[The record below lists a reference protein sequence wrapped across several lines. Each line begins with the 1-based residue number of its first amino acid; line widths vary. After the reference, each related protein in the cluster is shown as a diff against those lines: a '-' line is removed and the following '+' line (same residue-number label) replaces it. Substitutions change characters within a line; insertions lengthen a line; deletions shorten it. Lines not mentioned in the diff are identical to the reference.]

1 MQKVLILANCQG
13 PALAKILEKVVDRQG
28 NRLFEVLNL
37 KPVYELTHEQQ
48 PLLEELCGQCDIL
61 LYQPHIK
68 HRFTPEWRTSDFW
81 VSTTSATHAISFP
94 SLYFA
99 GYNPELTYLR
109 NKKNQHLNA
118 GFVDYHDKRV
128 VKLFLEGRS
137 DNEIKH
143 SFHRLQPVREDVEAV
158 LNDTLAELRRREQE
172 QELDIAVA
180 DFVERNFTKERLF
193 YTYNHPA
200 NAVLYEVVRQLLRK
214 LGCGDVP
221 VPKVEQE
228 LLRYD
233 YFPIAPAVR
242 KYLDLQF
249 SDDGEYYRIQG
260 EDLRRD
266 QVVDRYLDIYR
277 NNRDWV
283 NEAATFTDERWLNR
297 KKLILHIGQSKTG
310 TTSFQSFC
318 FKHRKK
324 LLAEGTLY
332 PEAGLLFTHHRHL
345 ALHYKGEKRD
355 DALVKKLKQE
365 IAASDCER
373 VLLSCESFEDLN
385 RDQAEEFLGD
395 FSDMDVSIVCTLRNR
410 LDWIQSMYAEYVKKA
425 WFSGSFSQFIGYRKV
440 HPQFDRI
447 LNWKVGLSRREN
459 QIIRHVHKLLSDR
472 ASLSFWLDLL
482 PREKLIFAS
491 AEAAKFWELLS
502 HECGIS
508 KPVVEESEEKRLNPS
523 PSVQAVEFA
532 RMHFR
537 RQGIHDLHYPIAM
550 HFSLR
555 LDKDFAP
562 NNSPAS
568 FFRSNEQIR
577 AFLSRYIADDIWL
590 QQNFGFSR
598 SDVTHLHEKTLS
610 VTGHLSRE
618 FKMRAND
625 IADTYQSVLSKFS

>member
-13 PALAKILEKVVDRQG
+13 PALAKILEKVIDEKG
-28 NRLFEVLNL
+28 NRLFEVLPL

-48 PLLEELCGQCDIL
+48 PLLEDLCRQCDIL

-81 VSTTSATHAISFP
+81 VSITSARHVISFP

-109 NKKNQHLNA
+109 DKKNRHLNA
-118 GFVDYHDKRV
+118 GFVDYHDKRI
-128 VKLFLEGRS
+128 VKLFLEGKS

-158 LNDTLAELRRREQE
+158 LNETLVELRRRERE
-172 QELDIAVA
+172 QNLDIAVA
-180 DFVERNFTKERLF
+180 DFVEENFTRERLF

-200 NAVLYEVVRQLLRK
+200 NTVLYEVVRQLLSR
-214 LGCGDVP
+214 LDYADLP
-221 VPKVEQE
+221 VPAVEQE

-242 KYLDLQF
+242 KYLGLQF
-249 SDDGEYYRIQG
+249 VDDPEHYRIQG
-260 EDLRRD
+260 QDLQRD

-277 NNRDWV
+277 NNHDWV
-283 NEAATFTDERWLNR
+283 SEAATFTDEKWLNR

-345 ALHYKGEKRD
+345 ALHYKCEKRD
-355 DALVKKLKQE
+355 DALVQKLKQE
-365 IAASDCER
+365 IAATDCER

-385 RDQAEEFLGD
+385 RDQAEEFLSD
-395 FSDMDVSIVCTLRNR
+395 FSNMDVSIVCTLRNR

-440 HPQFDRI
+440 HPRLDRI
-447 LNWKVGLSRREN
+447 LNWRVGLSRREN
-459 QIIRHVHKLLSDR
+459 RIIRHVHKLLSDR
-472 ASLSFWLDLL
+472 DSLGFWLELL
-482 PREKLIFAS
+482 PREKLIFVS
-491 AEAAKFWELLS
+491 AETTSFWNLLS
-502 HECGIS
+502 RECGIS
-508 KPVVEESEEKRLNPS
+508 KPVVEEGEEKRLNPS

-537 RQGIHDLHYPIAM
+537 RKGIHELHYPIAM

-555 LDKDFAP
+555 LDKDF
-562 NNSPAS
+562 SPDKSPGS
-568 FFRSNEQIR
+568 FFGSNEQVR
-577 AFLSRYIADDIWL
+577 AFLSRYMADDIWL

-598 SDVTHLHEKTLS
+598 SDVSHLNENALS
-610 VTGHLSRE
+610 ATGDLSRE
-618 FKMRAND
+618 FKVHAD
-625 IADTYQSVLSKFS
+625 EIAETYLSVLSKFS

>member
-13 PALAKILEKVVDRQG
+13 PALAKILDEVIDGQG

-37 KPVYELTHEQQ
+37 KPVYELTKEQQ
-48 PLLEELCGQCDIL
+48 PLLEDLCRKCDIL

-68 HRFTPEWRTSDFW
+68 YKFTPEWRTSDYW
-81 VSTTSATHAISFP
+81 VSVASAKHTISFP
-94 SLYFA
+94 SLYFS

-118 GFVDYHDKRV
+118 GFVDYHDKRI

-137 DNEIKH
+137 DDEIKH
-143 SFHRLQPVREDVEAV
+143 SFCRLQPVREDVESV
-158 LNDTLAELRRREQE
+158 LKETLAELRRREQE
-172 QELDIAVA
+172 QGLDIGVT
-180 DFVERNFTKERLF
+180 DFVEQNFTRERLF

-200 NAVLYEVVRQLLRK
+200 NAVLYEVVRQFLDK
-214 LGCGDVP
+214 LGYSEAEVP
-221 VPKVEQE
+221 RIEKE

-242 KYLDLQF
+242 QYLGLQF
-249 SDDGEYYRIQG
+249 GDDGRQYRVQNEDIQR
-260 EDLRRD
+260 E

-277 NNRDWV
+277 NNRAWV
-283 NEAATFTDERWLNR
+283 VEAATFADEKWLNR

-332 PEAGLLFTHHRHL
+332 PEAGLHFTHHRNL
-345 ALHYKGEKRD
+345 AKHYKGEQRD
-355 DALVKKLKQE
+355 DALVQQLKRE
-365 IAASDCER
+365 IASTECER
-373 VLLSCESFEDLN
+373 VLISCESFEDLGYN
-385 RDQAEEFLGD
+385 QAQELLDD

-410 LDWIQSMYAEYVKKA
+410 LNWVQSMYAEYVKKA
-425 WFSGSFSQFIGYRKV
+425 WFSGSFSQFIGYRNV
-440 HPQFDRI
+440 HSRLDRI
-447 LNWKVGLSRREN
+447 LNWKIGLTRREN

-472 ASLSFWLDLL
+472 SSLSFWLDLL

-491 AEAAKFWELLS
+491 TEESRLWELLS
-502 HECGIS
+502 RECGIN
-508 KPVVEESEEKRLNPS
+508 KPDVEEGAEKRLNPS

-537 RQGIHDLHYPIAM
+537 RQGIRDLHYPIAI

-555 LDKDFAP
+555 LDKDFEP
-562 NNSPAS
+562 KNSPDS
-568 FFRSNEQIR
+568 FFSSNAQIKS
-577 AFLSRYIADDIWL
+577 FLSRYMADDIWL

-598 SDVTHLHEKTLS
+598 SGVSQLS
-610 VTGHLSRE
+610 GRSLSTKGHLPKE
-618 FKMRAND
+618 FNGRAED
-625 IADTYQSVLSKFS
+625 IAATYQSVLNKFS